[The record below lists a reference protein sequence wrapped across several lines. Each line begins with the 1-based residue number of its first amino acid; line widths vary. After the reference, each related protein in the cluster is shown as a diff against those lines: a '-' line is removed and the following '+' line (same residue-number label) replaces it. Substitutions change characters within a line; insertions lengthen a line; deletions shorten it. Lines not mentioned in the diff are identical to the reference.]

1 MKTNLRIIA
10 VVIGT
15 FMLNHSMVA
24 SAVGVAPRISD
35 REIIEAL
42 VEIRGTLK
50 AQEQKTDQQFKAMDQ
65 QFKAVDQQFKAVDQ
79 QFKAMDQKTEQQ
91 FKAQEQKTD
100 QQFKAVDQ
108 QFKAMD
114 QKMEQ
119 QFKAQEQKTDQQF
132 KAVDQQFKAMDQKME
147 QQFKA
152 MDQKME
158 LKFQTVEHQFKAVDQ
173 QISSLTNM
181 LLTFFGAII
190 SLIVALFGYI
200 AWDRRT
206 MVKPLQ
212 EHMERIELELHRDLE
227 IQHPEGSRI
236 TRFLNALRDLAES
249 DERVAVVLR
258 AHALL

>member
-79 QFKAMDQKTEQQ
+79 QFKAMDQKT
-91 FKAQEQKTD
+91 
-100 QQFKAVDQ
+100 
-108 QFKAMD
+108 
-114 QKMEQ
+114 EQ

>member
-10 VVIGT
+10 VVIGA
-15 FMLNHSMVA
+15 FMLGHSMVA
-24 SAVGVAPRISD
+24 SAVEVAPRISD

-42 VEIRGTLK
+42 VELRGTLK
-50 AQEQKTDQQFKAMDQ
+50 AQE
-65 QFKAVDQQFKAVDQ
+65 
-79 QFKAMDQKTEQQ
+79 QKTEQQ
-91 FKAQEQKTD
+91 FKAQEQKT
-100 QQFKAVDQ
+100 
-108 QFKAMD
+108 
-114 QKMEQ
+114 EQ
-119 QFKAQEQKTDQQF
+119 QFKAQEQKT
-132 KAVDQQFKAMDQKME
+132 E

-152 MDQKME
+152 MDQKIELKFQAVDQKIE
-158 LKFQTVEHQFKAVDQ
+158 LKFQTVDQ

-181 LLTFFGAII
+181 LLTFFGAIV

-206 MVKPLQ
+206 MVKPL
-212 EHMERIELELHRDLE
+212 EERMERIEFELHRDLE

-236 TRFLNALRDLAES
+236 TRFINALRDLTES